1 MKNREMSVSVT
12 HFTKSPG
19 HGLVADTIRQAGRRW
34 TECTD
39 NWKEDSNR
47 NPKLSQLNL
56 LSHQGKESLKE
67 KTESNKEPQKERE

>member
-47 NPKLSQLNL
+47 NPKLSFAQP
-56 LSHQGKESLKE
+56 SFPSRKRKF
-67 KTESNKEPQKERE
+67 ERKDRE